1 MEPLD
6 AFTDIDP
13 LVSGPSVEQ
22 DDSSIL
28 QINEGLIQYL
38 FDEDEKD
45 FCDSDWEFGDG
56 NVFDVMAQEL

>member
-22 DDSSIL
+22 DDSNIL
-28 QINEGLIQYL
+28 QINESLIQYL
-38 FDEDEKD
+38 FDEDEKGS
-45 FCDSDWEFGDG
+45 CDSEWEFGDG
-56 NVFDVMAQEL
+56 NVIDVMA

>member
-22 DDSSIL
+22 DYINIL

-38 FDEDEKD
+38 LDEDEKD
-45 FCDSDWEFGDG
+45 SCDSEWEFGDG